1 MDHNN
6 ICSYCLGT
14 GHTRYHNEECIYCE
28 GTGLKDNDSRP
39 KHIGTNFTP
48 DYNSMEYKKYYRN
61 G

>member
-1 MDHNN
+1 M
-6 ICSYCLGT
+6 GT
-14 GHTRYHNEECIYCE
+14 GHTQYHNEECIYCE